1 MIFRFQPLNLSLPCD
16 LPGFKL
22 CFFKPVELC
31 PLHVVKQEREMLQRD
46 LQAKLAEHRRMS
58 AQNEEWSKA
67 GRCTL
72 TPPDP

>member
-1 MIFRFQPLNLSLPCD
+1 
-16 LPGFKL
+16 
-22 CFFKPVELC
+22 
-31 PLHVVKQEREMLQRD
+31 VVKQEREMLQRD